1 MRVTRHPLPEHLAHR
16 LPLGSTAEGSCGGSV
31 PITASLT
38 PRLAPWMEEAFR
50 YGPATARAA
59 RTGHLQGSLGAE
71 DPKKLCSA
79 LCLDTELASS
89 FFRLM

>member
-1 MRVTRHPLPEHLAHR
+1 MRVTRHPLPEHLAYW

-50 YGPATARAA
+50 YGPATARAD
-59 RTGHLQGSLGAE
+59 RTGHLQGALGPRTPRNCVQLFAWT
-71 DPKKLCSA
+71 LSW
-79 LCLDTELASS
+79 LLA
-89 FFRLM
+89 FLG